1 MLERRRK
8 SGKERGGGEM
18 KEKEK
23 RLLGRGSLGVLE
35 KRFRKQFR
43 VALRNHSQTDN
54 ALNCDCGA
62 VRTPRP
68 TEIGTIRVG

>member
-1 MLERRRK
+1 M
-8 SGKERGGGEM
+8 SGGGAAVWGWGVR
-18 KEKEK
+18 EK
-23 RLLGRGSLGVLE
+23 RLWE
-35 KRFRKQFR
+35 RFG

-54 ALNCDCGA
+54 ALDCDCGA

>member
-1 MLERRRK
+1 M
-8 SGKERGGGEM
+8 SGGGEM
-18 KEKEK
+18 KAKGK
-23 RLLGRGSLGVLE
+23 RLLGRGGWGFLE
-35 KRFRKQFR
+35 KRLRERFR

>member
-1 MLERRRK
+1 MGFL
-8 SGKERGGGEM
+8 
-18 KEKEK
+18 EK
-23 RLLGRGSLGVLE
+23 RLRE
-35 KRFRKQFR
+35 RFR

-54 ALNCDCGA
+54 ALNCDCVSTGEAAAKRSLESCA